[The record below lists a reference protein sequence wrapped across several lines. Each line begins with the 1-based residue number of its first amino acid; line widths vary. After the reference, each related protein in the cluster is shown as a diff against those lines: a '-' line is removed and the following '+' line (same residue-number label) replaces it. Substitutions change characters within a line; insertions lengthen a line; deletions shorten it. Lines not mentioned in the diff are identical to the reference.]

1 MRRSRLI
8 IVLALLCVVALLG
21 CSKSNSPTKP
31 PTVKENPSFAADIQP
46 IFTSNCAFT
55 SCHAA
60 PGQYGLIL
68 SAGQSYGLLVNVN
81 SAEVPSM
88 MRVRP
93 SLPDS
98 SYLVVKIEGRQTIG
112 VRMPA
117 SGSPLSSTD
126 IQLIRNWITKGAQNN

>member
-1 MRRSRLI
+1 MRPSQLA
-8 IVLALLCVVALLG
+8 VALALLLCALPVG
-21 CSKSNSPTKP
+21 CGKSNSTKP
-31 PTVKENPSFAADIQP
+31 PSVKDDPSFAGDIQP
-46 IFTSNCAFT
+46 IFTSSCAIP

-60 PGQYGLIL
+60 PGQVGLIL

-81 SAEVPSM
+81 SSEVSAQ

-98 SYLVVKIEGRQTIG
+98 SYLVVKIEGRQTVG

-117 SGSPLSSTD
+117 TGTPLSSTN
-126 IQLIRNWITKGAQNN
+126 IQLIRNWISKGALNN